1 MSNHR
6 FFLYFHTMNLFDQF
20 YISVYQIVKKYK
32 PMLAAKVARFYVSLI
47 QIGLFLLLGVFF
59 MKFCEQM
66 KLTFLTP
73 SNAWLLFVGISLFI
87 VFKNWMG
94 YNGKKRSILFSKAS
108 KRASQHSFFALVVLQ
123 FFVYGLTFVVS
134 KAV

>member
-1 MSNHR
+1 
-6 FFLYFHTMNLFDQF
+6 MNLFDQF

-32 PMLAAKVARFYVSLI
+32 PQLAAKAARFYVSLL

-59 MKFCEQM
+59 MKFCNQM
-66 KLTFLTP
+66 KLTFLTYT
-73 SNAWLLFVGISLFI
+73 NAWLIFVGISLFI

-123 FFVYGLTFVVS
+123 FFVYGLIFVVS

>member
-1 MSNHR
+1 
-6 FFLYFHTMNLFDQF
+6 MNLFDQF
-20 YISVYQIVKKYK
+20 YISVYQIVKKHK
-32 PMLAAKVARFYVSLI
+32 PKLAAKVARFYVSLI

-66 KLTFLTP
+66 KFIFLTP
-73 SNAWLLFVGISLFI
+73 PNALLLFVGISLFI

-108 KRASQHSFFALVVLQ
+108 RRASQHSLLALVVFQ
-123 FFVYGLTFVVS
+123 FLVYGLTFVIS
-134 KAV
+134 KAA

>member
-1 MSNHR
+1 
-6 FFLYFHTMNLFDQF
+6 MNLFDQF

-32 PMLAAKVARFYVSLI
+32 PKLAAKAARFYVSLL

-59 MKFCEQM
+59 MKFCDQM
-66 KLTFLTP
+66 KLTFLTYP
-73 SNAWLLFVGISLFI
+73 NAWLIFVGISLFI

-123 FFVYGLTFVVS
+123 FFVYGLIFVVS

>member
-1 MSNHR
+1 
-6 FFLYFHTMNLFDQF
+6 
-20 YISVYQIVKKYK
+20 
-32 PMLAAKVARFYVSLI
+32 
-47 QIGLFLLLGVFF
+47 

-87 VFKNWMG
+87 VFKNWMS
-94 YNGKKRSILFSKAS
+94 YNGMKRSILFSKAS
-108 KRASQHSFFALVVLQ
+108 KRASQHSFFALLIFQ
-123 FFVYGLTFVVS
+123 FLVYGLTFVVS

>member
-1 MSNHR
+1 
-6 FFLYFHTMNLFDQF
+6 MNLFDQF

-32 PMLAAKVARFYVSLI
+32 PKLAAKAARFYVSLL

-59 MKFCEQM
+59 MKFCDQM
-66 KLTFLTP
+66 KLTFLTYP
-73 SNAWLLFVGISLFI
+73 NAWLIFVGISLFI

-123 FFVYGLTFVVS
+123 FFVYGLIFVVS
-134 KAV
+134 KAI

>member
-1 MSNHR
+1 M
-6 FFLYFHTMNLFDQF
+6 
-20 YISVYQIVKKYK
+20 V
-32 PMLAAKVARFYVSLI
+32 LI
-47 QIGLFLLLGVFF
+47 
-59 MKFCEQM
+59 EQM

-73 SNAWLLFVGISLFI
+73 PNAWLLFVGISLFI

-108 KRASQHSFFALVVLQ
+108 KRASQHSFFTLVVLQ

>member
-1 MSNHR
+1 
-6 FFLYFHTMNLFDQF
+6 MNLFDQF
-20 YISVYQIVKKYK
+20 YISVYQIVKKHK
-32 PMLAAKVARFYVSLI
+32 PKLAAKVARFYVSLI

-59 MKFCEQM
+59 FFMKFCEQM
-66 KLTFLTP
+66 KFIFLTP
-73 SNAWLLFVGISLFI
+73 PNALLLFVGISLFI

-108 KRASQHSFFALVVLQ
+108 RRASQHSLLALVVFQ
-123 FFVYGLTFVVS
+123 FLVYGLTFVVS

>member
-1 MSNHR
+1 MK
-6 FFLYFHTMNLFDQF
+6 LFDQF
-20 YISVYQIVKKYK
+20 YISVYQIIKKYN
-32 PMLAAKVARFYVSLI
+32 PRSAARVARFYVSLL
-47 QIGLFLLLGVFF
+47 QIGLFLLSGVFF

-73 SNAWLLFVGISLFI
+73 PNAWLLFVGISLFI
-87 VFKNWMG
+87 MFKNWMG

-108 KRASQHSFFALVVLQ
+108 KRASQHSFFTLLIFQ
-123 FFVYGLTFVVS
+123 FLVYGLTFVVL

>member
-20 YISVYQIVKKYK
+20 YISVYQIVKKHK
-32 PMLAAKVARFYVSLI
+32 PKLAAKVARFYVSLI

-73 SNAWLLFVGISLFI
+73 PNAWLLFVGISLFI

-94 YNGKKRSILFSKAS
+94 YNGKKCSILFSTS
-108 KRASQHSFFALVVLQ
+108 KRASQHSFFALLIFQ
-123 FFVYGLTFVVS
+123 FLVYGLTFVVS